1 MIKVDETKLV
11 EAIVWSMSDVS
22 DVDLWNTANV
32 KNCLYKIIQ
41 ENRLKMDD
49 EDISK
54 LFFAIEDYFKENK
67 DDRRRN

>member
-1 MIKVDETKLV
+1 MIKVDELNLV
-11 EAIVWSMSDVS
+11 KAIVWSMSDVS

-49 EDISK
+49 DDISK
-54 LFFAIEDYFKENK
+54 LFFAVEDYFEVNK
-67 DDRRRN
+67 ID